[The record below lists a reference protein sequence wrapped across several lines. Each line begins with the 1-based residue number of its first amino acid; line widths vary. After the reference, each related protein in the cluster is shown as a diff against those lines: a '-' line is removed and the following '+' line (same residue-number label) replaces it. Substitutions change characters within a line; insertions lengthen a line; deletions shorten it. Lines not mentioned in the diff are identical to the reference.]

1 MNLFPRGLFP
11 WKRRSRRSRGRVVDA
26 PGLRK
31 VAALRGIPT
40 FGKKDSTAGANQAR
54 IPPNGRIEETASL
67 PFSNFKPRH
76 SVSSHLSSDIQIE
89 GDLNCST
96 DLIFDGSI
104 KGNITSKG
112 SLTIG
117 QNASVNGNL
126 KAEKAVI
133 EGRVVGNGDF
143 NSCRLS
149 PTSVI
154 SGSVNTVSLQ
164 MEEGASLEGQC
175 KVGKA
180 KA

>member
-1 MNLFPRGLFP
+1 MRRHPPSMLLFFEKKSQHPNHFALGSTCVSPGVGERPFP
-11 WKRRSRRSRGRVVDA
+11 ETFKR
-26 PGLRK
+26 LH
-31 VAALRGIPT
+31 T
-40 FGKKDSTAGANQAR
+40 
-54 IPPNGRIEETASL
+54 
-67 PFSNFKPRH
+67 
-76 SVSSHLSSDIQIE
+76 VSSHLSSDIQIE

-133 EGRVVGNGDF
+133 EGKIVGNGDF

>member
-1 MNLFPRGLFP
+1 MIYAIPLRCLLSNKIRKSPAAFIVHQPGTALGELENIIFKKNLTSLTFWHYYL
-11 WKRRSRRSRGRVVDA
+11 
-26 PGLRK
+26 PGVQFQL
-31 VAALRGIPT
+31 
-40 FGKKDSTAGANQAR
+40 
-54 IPPNGRIEETASL
+54 AS
-67 PFSNFKPRH
+67 PVFQNFKRLH
-76 SVSSHLSSDIQIE
+76 TVSSHLSSDIQIE

-133 EGRVVGNGDF
+133 EGKIVGNGDF

>member
-1 MNLFPRGLFP
+1 LVSNGLII
-11 WKRRSRRSRGRVVDA
+11 GQN
-26 PGLRK
+26 RK
-31 VAALRGIPT
+31 VATRFSRPVAPPIRASPFECLDLFLKKSSTPPDFHATIAPQPPPAPGSSCHRNLKRLPT
-40 FGKKDSTAGANQAR
+40 
-54 IPPNGRIEETASL
+54 
-67 PFSNFKPRH
+67 
-76 SVSSHLSSDIQIE
+76 VSSHLSSDIQIE

-133 EGRVVGNGDF
+133 EGKIVGNGDF

-180 KA
+180 RA

>member
-1 MNLFPRGLFP
+1 MTPPLSPPRRGRP
-11 WKRRSRRSRGRVVDA
+11 PPSRRPRAIFSEIFEKVLTFLTFSRYH
-26 PGLRK
+26 P
-31 VAALRGIPT
+31 
-40 FGKKDSTAGANQAR
+40 AGSKSGWTRPQSA
-54 IPPNGRIEETASL
+54 
-67 PFSNFKPRH
+67 NFKRLH
-76 SVSSHLSSDIQIE
+76 TVSSHLSSDIQIE

-117 QNASVNGNL
+117 QNASVKGDL

-133 EGRVVGNGDF
+133 EGKVVGNGDF

>member
-1 MNLFPRGLFP
+1 M
-11 WKRRSRRSRGRVVDA
+11 
-26 PGLRK
+26 
-31 VAALRGIPT
+31 
-40 FGKKDSTAGANQAR
+40 
-54 IPPNGRIEETASL
+54 
-67 PFSNFKPRH
+67 
-76 SVSSHLSSDIQIE
+76 SSHLSSDIQIE

-104 KGNITSKG
+104 EGNINSKG

-117 QNASVNGNL
+117 ENASVKGNL
-126 KAEKAVI
+126 KAEKAII
-133 EGRVVGNGDF
+133 EGKVSGDGKF

-154 SGSVNTVSLQ
+154 SGSVSTVSLQ

-180 KA
+180 TA